1 LRRCTQHGG
10 DREEAIVDVTLG
22 SWTAEASVDEKERK
36 PLTVAMA
43 DAARNKVKNTP
54 GFTPKDAA
62 QGKPA
67 KAGFTISGKL
77 TNVLKSSA
85 GVTVKATFTL
95 WVDGTFSNVKPL
107 AGEATASGFGT
118 TTAEEALRAV
128 TESRVKTL
136 LDAIKSGRAAK
147 AS

>member
-1 LRRCTQHGG
+1 M
-10 DREEAIVDVTLG
+10 DVALG
-22 SWTAEASVDEKERK
+22 PWTAELSVGESERK
-36 PLTVAMA
+36 PLIEAMA
-43 DAARNKVKNTP
+43 DAARSKVQSTP
-54 GFTPKDAA
+54 GFTAKDA

-67 KAGFTISGKL
+67 QKGFTISGKV
-77 TNVLKSSA
+77 NHVLKSSA

-107 AGEATASGFGT
+107 SGEATASGFGS

-136 LDAIKSGRAAK
+136 LDAIKSGTAKK